1 MCLRLGFKRDHSRDS
16 EALRSPL
23 NLPNDKTPLPLNLR
37 LDSGLIFVGPPT
49 HSKTPTH
56 LSPMFSLSPP
66 CARFDGRR
74 TNDPESPHNKNCSS
88 PILSRLLL
96 GARLAACIMIT
107 FVQTFSYISYLSVV
121 CLTPPVLL
129 DCLDTCAS
137 FTWPEAD
144 DHATNRGLLLNL
156 TAICWDIFFLIV

>member
-1 MCLRLGFKRDHSRDS
+1 MPLPRFQ
-16 EALRSPL
+16 ARSQPRFRG
-23 NLPNDKTPLPLNLR
+23 PPISPAKHPLPLNLR
-37 LDSGLIFVGPPT
+37 LDSSLIFVGPPT

-56 LSPMFSLSPP
+56 LSPTFSLSPP
-66 CARFDGRR
+66 CAHFDGRR
-74 TNDPESPHNKNCSS
+74 TNDPESPHKNCSS

-107 FVQTFSYISYLSVV
+107 FVQTFSYTSYLSVV

-137 FTWPEAD
+137 FAWPEAD